1 MTGNSILIDACAHM
15 HETDISIYQPYA
27 LPWLA
32 TILTDVLDINN
43 DIRESKNKEPLT
55 LADVIVQD
63 IYSTLPVEDE
73 LHNAI
78 MYGMLCRIMANE
90 DDKSLLNTYMQ
101 IYEIEKQ
108 NASRNKMEFVST
120 HKYGRWEF

>member
-1 MTGNSILIDACAHM
+1 M